1 MGLNDKQKRFAEEYI
16 IDLNATQAAIRA
28 GYSEKTAYSQGQR
41 LLKHVEV
48 QAYIQELADKRAKRV
63 EVSQDFVLNELLRR
77 CSVDIKDFLKFGPDG
92 VELKDSDEIDGTL
105 VSEVSMTN
113 GMYGPSIK
121 FKLHD
126 NDKSLE
132 LLGKHLKLF
141 SDTLTVQNPDGTNLL
156 KDGIQ
161 ISFVSVDKKDEKK
174 D

>member
-1 MGLNDKQKRFAEEYI
+1 MSLNDKQKRFAEEYI

-48 QAYIQELADKRAKRV
+48 QAFIQELQAKRAKRV
-63 EVSQDFVLNELLRR
+63 EISQDFVLNELLRR
-77 CSVDIKDFLKFGPDG
+77 CTVDIKDFLRFGPDG
-92 VELKDSDEIDGTL
+92 VYLKDSDEIDGTL
-105 VSEVSMTN
+105 ISEVTCTP
-113 GMYGPSIK
+113 GKYGDSIK

-161 ISFVSVDKKDEKK
+161 ISFVKAEKKKDK